1 VDLISPQ
8 TFFKIEMDS
17 GVSAGDYAQGYQVFA
32 SNDGVNWSG
41 PAVTGAGSSHTIS
54 VTFANQTARFIRV
67 LQTGG
72 STHWWSLHEFNVLT
86 TAATPAQSPG
96 PTLLTEADT
105 NRAIALDSVLF
116 TKQPFALVNTLNFS
130 PDQRTRVLLF
140 ATNLELLPG
149 ENLSAVD
156 VEAIDSQ
163 NIVYPLSVEFVG
175 KVPGYN
181 WLSSVVV
188 RLPENQ
194 SLDGDVSVALSLRG
208 VTSNAVVLVIKM
220 Q

>member
-1 VDLISPQ
+1 MISPQ
-8 TFFKIEMDS
+8 TFFQIEMDS
-17 GVSAGDYAQGYQVFA
+17 GTSAGDYAHGYQVLT
-32 SNDGVNWSG
+32 SNDGVNWGS
-41 PAVTGAGSSHTIS
+41 PLVSGAGSSQTIS
-54 VTFANQTARFIRV
+54 VTFANQTARYIRV
-67 LQTGG
+67 VQTGG
-72 STHWWSLHEFNVLT
+72 SGHWWSLHEFNVLT
-86 TAATPAQSPG
+86 TAATPVQSTG
-96 PTLLTEADT
+96 PILLTETDT
-105 NRAIALDSVLF
+105 HRAIALDSVLF
-116 TKQPFALVNTLNFS
+116 TMQPFSVVNTANFS

-149 ENLSAVD
+149 ENLSAVG

-194 SLDGDVSVALSLRG
+194 SLDGDVSAALSLHG
-208 VTSNAVVLVIKM
+208 VTSNAVVLVIRM

>member
-1 VDLISPQ
+1 
-8 TFFKIEMDS
+8 M
-17 GVSAGDYAQGYQVFA
+17 
-32 SNDGVNWSG
+32 
-41 PAVTGAGSSHTIS
+41 
-54 VTFANQTARFIRV
+54 
-67 LQTGG
+67 
-72 STHWWSLHEFNVLT
+72 
-86 TAATPAQSPG
+86 
-96 PTLLTEADT
+96 
-105 NRAIALDSVLF
+105 
-116 TKQPFALVNTLNFS
+116 QPFSLVNTLNFS
-130 PDQRTRVLLF
+130 ADQRTRVLLF
-140 ATNLELLPG
+140 ATNLELLPD
-149 ENLSAVD
+149 ENLSAVR
-156 VEAIDSQ
+156 VEAVDSQ